1 MAASDYSDV
10 FISYRRK
17 DVELT
22 KQIYEALKAEERE
35 IWVDWED
42 IPPGSVEFTED
53 IRRGIEGADA
63 FIAVLS
69 PDYLESDYCLNELA
83 YAIQL
88 NKRLVPVVARKFEGQ
103 QVPQGISHVNWIY
116 FCEHAGHANTFE
128 EAFPKVRAAL
138 EADFAHS
145 RMHTRLLLRAKEWE
159 SKGFDDSFLLKGKE
173 IQEAELWLSA
183 GLSKIPEPTELH
195 TRYIFAG
202 RKAAQRR
209 QQMFLSAAVVLAL
222 LMGIL
227 AVAAFIGFNEANQ
240 QSNFRA
246 TAQVRAER
254 SAEESYSLALAA
266 SARLEADRGYTDLAI
281 ALALAANDMNNPP
294 PQSQQVLYDAV
305 FAPGTQKVFVGHTNQ
320 VRCTAISPDGS
331 RALSGGS
338 DNTVR
343 LWDMATGEPLDVLEG
358 HTDAVMSVAFSPDGR
373 MALSGSRDGTVRLW
387 DLESK
392 AEIRR
397 FEGEQSGWINSV
409 AFSPDGKTFLAGADD
424 KTIVLWDVESGSL
437 IRRYGDP
444 EATTPDAG
452 HTSYVLSVAFSP
464 DGKTFLS
471 ASDDTTIVLWDVE
484 MGRIIRRFRGHEWG
498 VAVVAFSADGKTF
511 LSGSGDST
519 VRWWDVATGEE
530 LRRFQGHSKW
540 VVGVGFLA
548 GGEYIVSGAN
558 DNSVALW
565 DKSGTLL
572 HQFFGHSD
580 FVTGLAVSPQ
590 GWSALSSSGDQTL
603 RLWQLANGAQ
613 LGAFLGHTQPV
624 RRVALNPDA
633 ARLLSAGLDGI
644 ILWDVRTGEE
654 IRRFDG
660 NGEGYTDIVTSAA
673 ISADGSKLV
682 SGSADRSVIIWDMDS
697 GDIIRKLLGHS
708 MPVQSV
714 AINPLGDIAASG
726 AEGGTIILWD
736 VASGRPLRQL
746 SGHSNTV
753 GTLAFSPDGA
763 LLVSGGADNK
773 LILWDVTSGDMVR
786 ELEGHTG
793 PVVEAVFSPDGS
805 RLVSGSTD
813 THILVWEVA
822 DGAPI
827 RRIEAESRVD
837 SVVFRPDGRA
847 ILAASADGLLRLW
860 DMETGQELRRITAG
874 AVNGLAFLPDGR
886 SAFAAE
892 NDGSVRLWDVTP
904 LTTEDVKTW
913 ARENRYIL
921 PDFTCQQREIYRI
934 EPLCPSS
941 DTSAS

>member
-17 DVELT
+17 DVEIT
-22 KQIYEALKAEERE
+22 KQLYEALKAERRE
-35 IWVDWED
+35 VWVDWED

-63 FIAVLS
+63 FIAILS

-88 NKRLVPVVARKFEGQ
+88 NKRLVPIVSRKFEGQ

-128 EAFPKVRAAL
+128 EAFPKLRAAL
-138 EADFAHS
+138 ETDFAHS

-173 IQEAELWLSA
+173 TQEAEIWLSA

-195 TRYIFAG
+195 TRYIFAS

-209 QQMFLSAAVVLAL
+209 QQTFLSAAVVLAL
-222 LMGIL
+222 LMGML

-246 TAQVRAER
+246 TAQALAER

-266 SARLEADRGYTDLAI
+266 SARLESDRGYTDLAI
-281 ALALAANDMNNPP
+281 ALGLAANDMDNPP

-305 FAPGTQKVFVGHTNQ
+305 FAPGTKRVFEGHTDQ
-320 VRCTAISPDGS
+320 ARSVAISPDGS

-343 LWDMATGEPLDVLEG
+343 LWDMETGEQLAALEG

-387 DLESK
+387 SLETRD
-392 AEIRR
+392 ELRR
-397 FEGEQSGWINSV
+397 FEGEQAGWINSV

-424 KTIVLWDVESGSL
+424 KTIVLWDVESQAL
-437 IRRYGDP
+437 VRRFGDP

-452 HTSYVLSVAFSP
+452 HTTYVLSVAFSP
-464 DGKTFLS
+464 DGKSFLS
-471 ASDDTTIVLWDVE
+471 ASDDTTIILWDVE
-484 MGRIIRRFRGHEWG
+484 TGDIIRRFLGHEWG
-498 VAVVAFSADGKTF
+498 VAVVAFSPDGKTF

-519 VRWWDVATGEE
+519 VRWWDVATGAE

-548 GGEYIVSGAN
+548 DGEYIVSGSN

-572 HQFFGHSD
+572 YQFFGHSD
-580 FVTGLAVSPQ
+580 FVSGLAVSSQ
-590 GWSALSSSGDQTL
+590 GWLAVSSSGDQTL

-613 LGAFLGHTQPV
+613 LKAFVGHTQPV

-633 ARLLSAGLDGI
+633 TRLLSAGLDGL
-644 ILWDVRTGEE
+644 ILWDAETSEE

-660 NGEGYTDIVTSAA
+660 DGQGHTDIVTSAA
-673 ISADGSKLV
+673 LSLDGSQLV
-682 SGSADRSVIIWDMDS
+682 SGAVDRSVILWHVDS
-697 GDIIRKLLGHS
+697 GRIIRKMLGHS
-708 MPVQSV
+708 LPVQSV
-714 AINPLGDIAASG
+714 AIRPQGDMIASG

-736 VASGRPLRQL
+736 AATGTPLRQL
-746 SGHSNTV
+746 SAHTSTV

-763 LLVSGGADNK
+763 LLVSGGADNR
-773 LILWDVTSGDMVR
+773 LILWNPNNGAVVR
-786 ELEGHTG
+786 ELTGHTG
-793 PVVEAVFSPDGS
+793 PVVEAAFSADGS
-805 RLVSGSTD
+805 RIVSGSTD
-813 THILVWEVA
+813 THILVWDVVS
-822 DGAPI
+822 GAAI
-827 RRIEAESRVD
+827 SQIEAESRVD
-837 SVVFRPDGRA
+837 SLVFRPDGRA
-847 ILAASADGLLRLW
+847 ILAASADGVLRLW
-860 DMETGQELRRITAG
+860 DVETGQELRRIVSG
-874 AVNGLAFLPDGR
+874 AVNGLVFLPDGR
-886 SAFAAE
+886 SAWAAG
-892 NDGSVRLWDVTP
+892 NDNIVRLWDVTP
-904 LTTEDVKTW
+904 MTTKDVKIW
-913 ARENRYIL
+913 AGENRYIL
-921 PDFTCQQREIYRI
+921 AEFTCQQREIYRI
-934 EPLCPSS
+934 EPLCPP
-941 DTSAS
+941 DAPAS